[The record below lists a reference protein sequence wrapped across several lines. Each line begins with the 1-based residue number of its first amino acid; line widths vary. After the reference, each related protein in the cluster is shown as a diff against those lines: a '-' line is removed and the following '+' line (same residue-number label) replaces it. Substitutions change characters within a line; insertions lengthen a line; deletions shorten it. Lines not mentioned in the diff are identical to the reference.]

1 MKKDDV
7 KVMIGSGEHAIF
19 VNKKPGEVYMLD
31 DGTFV
36 KVPKPVSFVKKL
48 TKRISKGKR
57 NEI

>member
-48 TKRISKGKR
+48 SRRIIKSKRK
-57 NEI
+57 

>member
-1 MKKDDV
+1 MKDDKV

-19 VNKKPGEVYMLD
+19 VSKKPGEKYMLD

-48 TKRISKGKR
+48 TKRIKKNKSK
-57 NEI
+57 